1 MTALGPITLRRT
13 YRVCPLCREGQFPID
28 DVLGLGGSLTPRA
41 RRLVCLT
48 GTQYSFDRAE
58 HVLGELTGWSVDSET
73 IRQFCHAEAH
83 KLSRNRIE
91 RLNTAESFEAAT
103 GDWELQ
109 IDAGKVNTK
118 TGWRDVKV
126 AVFAVRERAEECTSL
141 DHEQRDL
148 PKPSARTVIASIETA
163 ELFGERCR
171 IEADRLKLPGT
182 EKLSVLGDGAEWIWN
197 IADQRF
203 AGAAQVLDV
212 FHATEYLADLAR
224 SSHGEDAAAAREW
237 TGEAQTALLADG
249 WAGVCAFIHAAADR
263 VPDRPALETAYPKVA
278 NYLAGHQN
286 RLGYAVRLRQGQAI
300 GSGMI
305 EGTIKQMV
313 GQRLK
318 QTGARWRADH
328 VGPLVELRALADGP
342 EWDAYWSAT

>member
-1 MTALGPITLRRT
+1 
-13 YRVCPLCREGQFPID
+13 
-28 DVLGLGGSLTPRA
+28 
-41 RRLVCLT
+41 LVCLT

-58 HVLGELTGWSVDSET
+58 HVLRELSGWSVDAET
-73 IRQFCHAEAH
+73 IRQFCHAEAG
-83 KLSRNRIE
+83 KLNRTRSE
-91 RLNTAESFEAAT
+91 RLNTSESFEVAA

-109 IDAGKVNTK
+109 IDAGKVNTE

-126 AVFAVRERAEECTSL
+126 AVFAIRERAEACTSL

-148 PKPSARTVIASIETA
+148 PKPSVRTVIASIETA
-163 ELFGERCR
+163 EFFGERCR
-171 IEADRLKLPGT
+171 IEADRLKLPT
-182 EKLSVLGDGAEWIWN
+182 PQRLTILGDGADWIWN
-197 IADQRF
+197 LADQRF
-203 AGAAQVLDV
+203 AGAEQVLDV

-224 SSHGEDAAAAREW
+224 AGHGEDATAAREW
-237 TGEAQTALLADG
+237 TGEAQTVLLADG
-249 WAGVCAFIHAAADR
+249 WAGVCEFVHTSADR
-263 VPDRPALETAYPKVA
+263 LPDRSGMEAAYPKVA

-286 RLGYAVRLRQGQAI
+286 RLKYAARLRRGQAI

-328 VGPLVELRALADGP
+328 VGPFVELRALAEGP
-342 EWDAYWSAT
+342 EWDAYWWSAA